1 MKIKITKL
9 YRNIRLN
16 LKIYSMNSIDDLI
29 KLRTR
34 NIFLIQVKHFVYIE
48 SVIVFIQQIKLLELK
63 KKILLIKMF
72 YQ

>member
-9 YRNIRLN
+9 YRNIRLK

-34 NIFLIQVKHFVYIE
+34 NIFLI
-48 SVIVFIQQIKLLELK
+48 
-63 KKILLIKMF
+63 
-72 YQ
+72 

>member
-9 YRNIRLN
+9 YRDIMLK

-48 SVIVFIQQIKLLELK
+48 SVIVVIQPIKLLEMK

>member
-16 LKIYSMNSIDDLI
+16 LKIYSMNSNDDLI

>member
-9 YRNIRLN
+9 YRDIMLK

-34 NIFLIQVKHFVYIE
+34 NIFLI
-48 SVIVFIQQIKLLELK
+48 
-63 KKILLIKMF
+63 
-72 YQ
+72 